1 MKIDADFAGGNVKIV
16 KVTDNEAWLEPDLS
30 DTSDKWFYFNFRV
43 RGAAGKTVIFRMG
56 GVPYGYVSPFGPA
69 VSSDGAHYAFCPEKT
84 KIDAFS
90 FRYGFGA
97 DEDEK
102 YFAFSLPYTAERFY
116 DFAAKNGFEPFE
128 FARSEQGRIV
138 PALRFGAG
146 EETVLFTCRHH
157 CCESVASY
165 VLEGALTEI
174 RDLPIS
180 KKFGFLVVPMVDID
194 GVENGDQ
201 GKNRIPHD
209 HNRDYLEETSL
220 YASVRAIKNAVTRE
234 KLRAFCDFHDP
245 WNYGGENDNVQF
257 VYGKNPDPDLD
268 RLASILERLTAGDI
282 IPFCAKNG
290 VPLGVRWNQPSPNA
304 KDYCVRHGAEIS
316 VSIETPYFG
325 LVKPEEEDFRT
336 LGKKIARAFDEYF
349 K

>member
-1 MKIDADFAGGNVKIV
+1 MTIDADFAGGNVKVV

-30 DTSDKWFYFNFRV
+30 DTSDKWFYFNFRA
-43 RGAAGKTVIFRMG
+43 RGAAGKTVTFHMG

-69 VSSDGAHYAFCPEKT
+69 ISSDGEHYAFYPEKT

-90 FRYGFGA
+90 FRYEFGA
-97 DEDEK
+97 DENEK
-102 YFAFSLPYTAERFY
+102 YFAFSLPYTSKRFY
-116 DFAAKNGFEPFE
+116 EFAAENGFEPFE
-128 FARSEQGRIV
+128 FTRSEQGRVV
-138 PALRFGAG
+138 PALRFGEG
-146 EETVLFTCRHH
+146 EETILFTCRHH

-165 VLEGALTEI
+165 VLEGVLKEI
-174 RDLPIS
+174 RALPTA
-180 KKFGFLVVPMVDID
+180 KKFEFLVVPMMDID

-209 HNRDYLEETSL
+209 HNRDYCEENSI
-220 YASVRAIKNAVTRE
+220 YASVRAVKRTVSEE
-234 KLRAFCDFHDP
+234 KLRAFADFHDP

-268 RLASILERLTAGDI
+268 RLASILERLTAGDKLA
-282 IPFCAKNG
+282 FYTKNV
-290 VPLGVRWNQPSPNA
+290 VPLGERWNRPSPNV
-304 KDYCVRHGAEIS
+304 KDYCVKHGAEIS

-325 LVKPEEEDFRT
+325 FVVPTEDDFRE

-349 K
+349 G